1 MVDVAKVIP
10 GVHICGGSG
19 MLDYLRAAGSRMEDG
34 NSRSFM
40 FESAPGY
47 AIGDKVKVVDG
58 RLIKG

>member
-1 MVDVAKVIP
+1 
-10 GVHICGGSG
+10 
-19 MLDYLRAAGSRMEDG
+19 MEDG

-58 RLIKG
+58 RLIKGWSMTPVAWVAA

>member
-1 MVDVAKVIP
+1 
-10 GVHICGGSG
+10 
-19 MLDYLRAAGSRMEDG
+19 MEDG

-47 AIGDKVKVVDG
+47 VIGDKVKVVDG